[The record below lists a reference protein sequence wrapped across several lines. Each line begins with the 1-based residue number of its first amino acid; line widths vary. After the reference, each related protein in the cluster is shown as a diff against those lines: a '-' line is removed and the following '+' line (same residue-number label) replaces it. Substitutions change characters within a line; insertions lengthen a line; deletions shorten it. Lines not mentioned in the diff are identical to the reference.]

1 MELKINHTEI
11 FSKTRHMR
19 NYLETQ
25 RREIDMKYRGTQSR
39 LNRMDSRTNGVIQD
53 ALEVNCRRAHAGI
66 ETISRMINAM
76 EATALMVKEQDRH
89 LARIFGQG
97 GVHGAPVRLDGCR
110 RAACSPMQPGR

>member
-19 NYLETQ
+19 NYLEIQ

-39 LNRMDSRTNGVIQD
+39 LNRMDSRTNGV
-53 ALEVNCRRAHAGI
+53 
-66 ETISRMINAM
+66 TMWRMINAM
-76 EATALMVKEQDRH
+76 EATALMAKEQDRH

-97 GVHGAPVRLDGCR
+97 GVATTPIRLDGCR